1 MRNTTVF
8 LMLLEVK
15 LIISFKK
22 KKKSI
27 RAVILV
33 IHLFIGLKDYTPYVK
48 ESEITYR
55 QKAWEKERCH
65 TGEQMATWSTI
76 LFPLPLTS
84 RQNTEFKHM

>member
-1 MRNTTVF
+1 MRNMRNTTVF

-55 QKAWEKERCH
+55 QKA
-65 TGEQMATWSTI
+65 
-76 LFPLPLTS
+76 
-84 RQNTEFKHM
+84 